1 MILRPIIAGVTDH
14 GELNGLGDDDH
25 VDYLRL
31 DTARGLSQSVKLYVA
46 ANAYFIQEGNTLVLY
61 VNDQEETR
69 WP

>member
-1 MILRPIIAGVTDH
+1 MILRPIITGVTDH
-14 GELNGLGDDDH
+14 GELDGLGDDDH

-46 ANAYFIQEGNTLVLY
+46 ANAYFIQEGGSLVLY